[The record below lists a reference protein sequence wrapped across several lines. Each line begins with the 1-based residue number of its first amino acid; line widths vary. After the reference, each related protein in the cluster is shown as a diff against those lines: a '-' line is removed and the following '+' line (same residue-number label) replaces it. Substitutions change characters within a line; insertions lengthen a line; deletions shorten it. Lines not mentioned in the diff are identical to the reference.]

1 MKSLEENLTQYA
13 AYHRDRRNIA
23 THFFGIP
30 LIVFAVVLA
39 LATASVSVGGFGL
52 TGAAVASAA
61 ACLYYLR
68 LDAGFAFAMAVTL
81 FAMCAGASEIT
92 ARLSVPAALGVAA
105 AVFAVGWALQFWGH
119 RFEGMKPAFFD
130 DAKQLLIGPLFVVAE
145 VFFFFGA
152 RAPLRRYIED
162 RVGPTVAR
170 RDEAPLAPGR

>member
-1 MKSLEENLTQYA
+1 VKSLEENLTQYA

-39 LATASVSVGGFGL
+39 LATVSVPVGSMSF
-52 TGAAVASAA
+52 TAAAIASAA

-68 LDAGFAFAMAVTL
+68 LDIGFGLAMAAVL

-92 ARLSVPAALGVAA
+92 ARIDVPSALALAVL
-105 AVFAVGWALQFWGH
+105 VFALGWALQFWGH
-119 RFEGMKPAFFD
+119 RFEGLKPAFFD

-152 RAPLRRYIED
+152 RAPLRRYIEE
-162 RVGPTVAR
+162 RVGPTLIR
-170 RDEAPLAPGR
+170 PGKP